1 MPINIETTTLDLDYL
16 SLGIPNQIQNNLY
29 FSRIYHNDD
38 PIIIQTSQCYS
49 LAGIKKANNKYF
61 CDLIYENHQK
71 TSDFFENLENK
82 IKNVLAENKDEWFEE
97 SLTLEDIDDAF
108 ASPIHFHKAGIKL
121 KTILN
126 KNNISGNY
134 SLNCYDTNHN
144 LLENYNLS
152 PGVLFLPIIEI
163 LGIKFT
169 DKTFQLEM
177 KLLQILIL
185 DMNNNSQQSASLFDT
200 INQTVPGNALTHKE
214 HTNNTNKDSKPES
227 ETDETNTD
235 DLNDD
240 NIYADDL
247 NGKHRETLENGSES
261 NILNKNVV
269 ENIESDS
276 AEILDAPENVDS
288 AEYTLKKNTL
298 DENIDYD
305 SNNNLDNDLDNDL
318 DDNLDDNLDDDLD
331 DNLDKASE
339 HSETDILN
347 LNNPEQE
354 KSSGIEEVTL
364 NYEYLDNNP
373 VKLKTHSDIY
383 EEIWKMYKSEAFKI
397 RQQNIQIYLNSKN
410 VHCNYLINEI

>member
-1 MPINIETTTLDLDYL
+1 MPINTETTTLDLDYL

-29 FSRIYHNDD
+29 FSRIYHNED

-49 LAGIKKANNKYF
+49 LAGIKNANNKYF

-97 SLTLEDIDDAF
+97 TLTLEDIDDAF

-144 LLENYNLS
+144 LLENYNVS

-185 DMNNNSQQSASLFDT
+185 DMNNNSQHSASLFD
-200 INQTVPGNALTHKE
+200 INQTTPSNALTHE
-214 HTNNTNKDSKPES
+214 ENTNTSTSQNTNNDAKPEY

-240 NIYADDL
+240 CIYADDL
-247 NGKHRETLENGSES
+247 NVELKEKMKNASEP
-261 NILNKNVV
+261 NVLNEDVV
-269 ENIESDS
+269 ENVKSEPI
-276 AEILDAPENVDS
+276 EILDTTENVDS
-288 AEYTLKKNTL
+288 TEYTLKNNTL
-298 DENIDYD
+298 DENINYD
-305 SNNNLDNDLDNDL
+305 SDNNSDY
-318 DDNLDDNLDDDLD
+318 
-331 DNLDKASE
+331 NLDKASE

-347 LNNPEQE
+347 LNNPDEE
-354 KSSGIEEVTL
+354 NSPGIEEVTL
-364 NYEYLDNNP
+364 NYDYLDNNP
-373 VKLKTHSDIY
+373 VKLKSHSDIY

>member
-71 TSDFFENLENK
+71 TSDFFENLETK

-144 LLENYNLS
+144 ILENYNLS

-200 INQTVPGNALTHKE
+200 INQAIPSKALTHNE
-214 HTNNTNKDSKPES
+214 HTNNTNKDSRPES

-247 NGKHRETLENGSES
+247 NDKHRETLENDSES

-269 ENIESDS
+269 ENIESES
-276 AEILDAPENVDS
+276 AGILETTENLDS

-298 DENIDYD
+298 DKNINYY
-305 SNNNLDNDLDNDL
+305 SDN
-318 DDNLDDNLDDDLD
+318 NLDDNLD

-339 HSETDILN
+339 HSETDIFN